1 MFSRNAIEG
10 AMTKSHLAVRQP
22 WSLAVRMALYY
33 AISAFL
39 LLLLTTVLAYWA
51 LQSQLEWTDDMRLLS
66 KMKEVRPILL
76 NEPLHETALRQSVE
90 VEFEARS
97 MEPVWIRVKDMGG
110 QLLVETPGMEKAL
123 PVGSFMA
130 RWEELKRRSDA
141 YELKS
146 SDGWPFRAMSA
157 EVSSKSGKR
166 FIVHI
171 ACDHLSETVV
181 LEDYRDR
188 LRNILALAILICGM
202 TGYVLARRGLR
213 PLAEM
218 GKTVSQIKASTLDV
232 RLDLTGMPTELSTL
246 AASFNEMLVR
256 LEDAFSR
263 ISRYSADIA
272 HELRTPLH
280 NLRNGAEIAL
290 ARARTPE
297 EYRDSLASCLEECQ
311 RLGKLIESLMFI
323 ARAENPATMIQ
334 REVVDVT
341 NELNRLAEFY
351 SASAGETG
359 IELTVDAPEGIS
371 AQLDRQLFQ
380 RAVGNLIENAI
391 KYSEAGSKIHLAAWV
406 EEGQLHV
413 EVRDEGRGIPNE
425 HLPRVFDR
433 FYRVDDSRAKK
444 TGGLGLGLAI
454 VQTIAQLHQG
464 RTEIDSKVGVGTRVR
479 LVIPKATIQPP
490 TGPRLATEK
499 SGAESQ
505 WAKPARA

>member
-1 MFSRNAIEG
+1 MSLRNAIELVTSSKLS
-10 AMTKSHLAVRQP
+10 ARRP

-33 AISAFL
+33 GASAFL
-39 LLLLTTVLAYWA
+39 LLLLTTVLLYIV
-51 LQSQLEWTDDMRLLS
+51 LKSQLERTDDMRLRS
-66 KMKEVRPILL
+66 KMTEVMPILL
-76 NEPLHETALRQSVE
+76 NEPLDRKALQESVE

-97 MEPVWIRVKDMGG
+97 MEPVWIRVKDVTGE
-110 QLLVETPGMEKAL
+110 LVVETPGMEKAL
-123 PVGSFMA
+123 PLGSFMSS
-130 RWEELKRRSDA
+130 WDKQNKTPHS

-157 EVSSKSGKR
+157 DVSSQSGRSR

-171 ACDHLSETVV
+171 ACDHLAETG
-181 LEDYRDR
+181 LLADYRDW
-188 LRNILALAILICGM
+188 LRNILGLSILICGM

-218 GKTVSQIKASTLDV
+218 GKTVSKIKASTLDV
-232 RLDLTGMPTELSTL
+232 RLDLSGMPTELSSL
-246 AASFNEMLVR
+246 AGSFNETLTR

-280 NLRNGAEIAL
+280 NLRNGAEVAL
-290 ARARTPE
+290 ARARKPE
-297 EYRDSLASCLEECQ
+297 EYRDALASGLEECQ
-311 RLGKLIESLMFI
+311 RLAKLIESLMFI

-334 REVVDVT
+334 RETVDVSGEMT
-341 NELNRLAEFY
+341 RIGEFY
-351 SASAGETG
+351 SASASETG
-359 IELTVDAPEGIS
+359 IEIDVAAFDGIT

-391 KYSEAGSKIHLAAWV
+391 KYSEAGSAIHLSAWV
-406 EEGQLHV
+406 ENGMLMV
-413 EVRDEGRGIPNE
+413 EVEDEGRGIPQE

-454 VQTIAQLHQG
+454 VQTVAQLHQG
-464 RTEIDSKVGVGTRVR
+464 RTEIESQVGVGTRVR
-479 LVIPKATIQPP
+479 LIFPGGSIAAQS
-490 TGPRLATEK
+490 GPRLVTDKPAD
-499 SGAESQ
+499 SQ